1 MTVFIIMYMQ
11 IHCISD
17 TFGGG
22 GGGAIGEKK
31 NHHLFLGEKRN
42 QKLKSKVLNINH
54 ILVEWA
60 FSEMCREVRSIR
72 GLQVYE

>member
-31 NHHLFLGEKRN
+31 ITTFFWERKEIKN
-42 QKLKSKVLNINH
+42 
-54 ILVEWA
+54 
-60 FSEMCREVRSIR
+60 
-72 GLQVYE
+72 

>member
-17 TFGGG
+17 TFGGR
-22 GGGAIGEKK
+22 GASEEKK
-31 NHHLFLGEKRN
+31 NHHLFLGEKGN
-42 QKLKSKVLNINH
+42 QKLKPKVLNINH